1 MNCFFKYS
9 FLFLA
14 VFLIAGQVSYAQTDK
29 TKKILVIGVDG
40 IINTAIDY
48 AATPGIG
55 RLKANGSYS
64 MNGYGGVPAYS
75 SSGWA
80 TMLTGVSAD
89 KHGVTVNK
97 SFSGNKFAQYPS
109 MVSRIKSAA
118 PTIVVASVV
127 RNPEVNTLL
136 NQAAD
141 NKFQF
146 ASDEEVYNK
155 SVELLKQSDVG
166 AVFVQFSSP
175 AETGEAVGFQLR
187 QAQYVL
193 AVQKID
199 EYVAGLQ
206 TAIQSRTGYA
216 NEDWNIFLAS
226 THGGTESGIPQS
238 TTPEEINVPIILS
251 GAELDKKELIGTSL
265 APREN
270 ADNILT
276 LNKNPTNDRTYVRI
290 PINGTALQGMNK
302 FTIEFWAKA
311 GPNGSDPSFI
321 GDKDWD
327 SGGNPGYT
335 ICRSGSGW
343 KINIANT
350 KRERYDVG
358 SSKPLEDGN
367 WHHLAVVFD
376 KTRLCTVY
384 QDGEKVGESVL
395 TYKAADDMT
404 SPFNYLCLGQDG
416 TQTYSGGYPN
426 WAGSFNEVRIWTD
439 ALSEQTIRD
448 YMYLRNIENSGH
460 PNRASLNLYLKM
472 DEVRGSV
479 VKDFSGKGNNGE
491 LIGAASERH
500 PYYPIG
506 LTDVAVNVLSHLGIR
521 ADGTWG
527 LEGSVLK
534 SNVPYR
540 LFKVPN

>member
-14 VFLIAGQVSYAQTDK
+14 VFLIAGEDSYTQTDK

-64 MNGYGGVPAYS
+64 MNGYGGVPAYA

-146 ASDEEVYNK
+146 ASDEEVYSK

-238 TTPEEINVPIILS
+238 STPEEINVPIILS

-327 SGGNPGYT
+327 SGGNPGFT

-376 KTRLCTVY
+376 KTKLCTVY

-395 TYKAADDMT
+395 TYKPGDDMT

-439 ALSEQTIRD
+439 ALSGQTIRD
-448 YMYLRNIENSGH
+448 YMYLRNVENSGH

-506 LTDVAVNVLSHLGIR
+506 LTDVAVNALSHLGIR

>member
-238 TTPEEINVPIILS
+238 TTPEEINVPIIFS
-251 GAELDKKELIGTSL
+251 GAEMDKKELIGTSL

>member
-1 MNCFFKYS
+1 MKYLFKYGC
-9 FLFLA
+9 LVLA
-14 VFLIAGQVSYAQTDK
+14 VLLMQGSLVSAQTK

-55 RLKANGSYS
+55 ALKANGSYS
-64 MNGYGGVPAYS
+64 MSGYGGVPAYS
-75 SSGWA
+75 SSGWS

-89 KHGVTVNK
+89 KHGVTVNE
-97 SFSGNKFAQYPS
+97 SFSGNNFAQYPS
-109 MVSRIKSAA
+109 VVSRMKSVLS
-118 PTIVVASVV
+118 TLVVASVV
-127 RNPEVNTLL
+127 RTPELNTLL
-136 NQAAD
+136 NGSAD
-141 NKFQF
+141 QKFQF
-146 ASDEEVYNK
+146 TTDEEVYSK
-155 SVELLKQSDVG
+155 SVELLKQADMG

-187 QAQYVL
+187 QARYVL
-193 AVQKID
+193 AIQKID
-199 EYVAGLQ
+199 EYVAGLHA
-206 TAIQSRTGYA
+206 AIQSRTGYA

-226 THGGTESGIPQS
+226 TRGGTESGIPQS

-270 ADNILT
+270 ADNVLT
-276 LNKNPTNDRTYVRI
+276 INKNPTNDRTYVRI
-290 PINGTALQGMNK
+290 PIRGTALQGMNK

-311 GPNGSDPSFI
+311 GPNGSDPSII

-327 SGGNPGYT
+327 SGGNPGFT
-335 ICRSGSGW
+335 ICRSGSTW

-350 KRERYDVG
+350 KRERYDIG

-376 KTRLCTVY
+376 KTRLCTIY
-384 QDGEKVGESVL
+384 QDGEKVNESAL
-395 TYKAADDMT
+395 TYKDADNMA
-404 SPFNYLCLGQDG
+404 SPFDYLCLAQEG

-439 ALSEQTIRD
+439 ALPAATIKS
-448 YMYLRNIENSGH
+448 YMYLRNIENSNH
-460 PNRASLNLYLKM
+460 PNKASLNLYLKM

-479 VKDFSGKGNNGE
+479 IKDYSGKGNNGE
-491 LIGAASERH
+491 LVGSATERH

-506 LTDVAVNVLSHLGIR
+506 LTDVAANVLSHFGIR
-521 ADGTWG
+521 ADASWG

-540 LFKVPN
+540 LFKVP